1 MLYLPFLLKNLIVV
15 YTFILTFISLTFYYI
30 RINTFYLL
38 LIRLLLK
45 LIKLKSL
52 LNLIFTKRF
61 IKSGYTLI
69 LRNL

>member
-45 LIKLKSL
+45 LIKLKSS

-61 IKSGYTLI
+61 IKFKYTLI